1 MSAVRA
7 WLEGLGLGQYGDAF
21 EENEVGSDLLSEL
34 DHDFLKDLGVAVG
47 GHRLKILRAVRD
59 GAAEDGQNTPEPA
72 TEAPPHY
79 SPAQA
84 ADAERRQLTV
94 MFCDLVGSTALSER
108 LDPED
113 LKSLITGYRK
123 SCGDVVTRYEGYVAQ
138 YLGDGLMVY
147 FGWPHAHEDDAE
159 RAIRASLDIVD
170 TVRRIEATVP
180 LQVRIG
186 IATGPVVVGAG
197 SDQQAQAGQLAVGE
211 TPNLAARLQNLADPD
226 HIVVGPGTHRLAGG
240 VFDYDDMGPCHLKG
254 IVEPVHA
261 RRVVG
266 ESVVEGRFEAQA
278 GIALTPMVGRGEEV
292 ELLLSR
298 WRQACDGDG
307 RVVLLSG
314 EPGIG
319 KSRLVQALSE
329 RIADEPHTRL
339 RYQSSPFFT
348 NSAFHPFIEHLER
361 AAGFDR
367 ADDIDAKLDKMAA
380 LLSVDSEINRDT
392 ASLFASLLSL
402 PTDRYAPLALTAQRQ
417 KELTIEA
424 MAARVKGLSERQP
437 ILLLFEDAH
446 WCDPTTVE
454 ALTAI
459 IGDIQDA
466 RVLLVITYRPEFDPP
481 WVGQGHVGAQSLGR
495 LARRSGEEMINSVTS
510 GKSLP
515 DEVRE
520 QIIEKTDGIPLFVEE
535 LTRTVLESGVFRET
549 ATAYELDGP
558 LPPFAIPTTLQDSLM
573 ARLDRLGPIKEVA
586 QIGAC
591 IGREFSFELL
601 AAVSSMTDSDLHN
614 ALGQLVESG
623 LIYRRGSSVNPQY
636 VFKHALV
643 QEVAYSSLLK
653 GRRQQFHAKIGDILK
668 SRFAAIIE
676 AQPEVLARHFS
687 GAGSYEQAAQQWL
700 IAGRHAGQRSAIVE
714 ALAHLR
720 AGLVDVAELEPGTV
734 AYGLEIDLQAAI
746 ATTLVAVAGPGVPEM
761 AAALKRAEALAKKL
775 DDPRRL
781 LTTLIGLG
789 TNLYIRADF
798 DRLLGLFEEMMR
810 LVSQTQDDVGAVVM
824 YRTQGTV
831 HLTVGDFVT
840 ARRSIETALEMYRP
854 DMHRAEALAYGHEP
868 LVSGQSLLANIYWLL
883 GYPDQAVA
891 LGRQAMENAED
902 IDHTHTLAFGLN
914 YAVWMCLFLRDVDG
928 VRRLA
933 EDLISL
939 STTNRFPVWLET
951 ANVLRGWSLGCD
963 GAAIE
968 GIEVMTGALARYRAF
983 GGVLSLPFLLSL
995 LAETHVRAGDVEAA
1009 LTCID
1014 DGLTH
1019 VREFGEIWW
1028 EAELHRAKGT
1038 LLADPG
1044 LDRADDAEACLRRC
1058 IEIADGQ
1065 QAKSLSLRGA
1075 TALARLWQG
1084 QEKPH
1089 QAHDLLAPIY
1099 NWFTEGFDTADLK
1112 DAKALLE
1119 ELKTN

>member
-1 MSAVRA
+1 MSTVRS
-7 WLEGLGLGQYGDAF
+7 WLEGLGLGQYADAF
-21 EENEVGSDLLSEL
+21 EENEIGQDLLSEL

-59 GAAEDGQNTPEPA
+59 SAAEQGQNRPDLA
-72 TEAPPHY
+72 IAAAPP
-79 SPAQA
+79 SPPTVAGE
-84 ADAERRQLTV
+84 AERRQLTV

-123 SCGDVVTRYEGYVAQ
+123 SCGDVVSRYDGYVAQ

-159 RAIRASLDIVD
+159 RAMRTGLDIVE
-170 TVRRIEATVP
+170 TVGRLEAPVP

-197 SDQQAQAGQLAVGE
+197 SDQEAQAGQLAVGE
-211 TPNLAARLQNLADPD
+211 TPNLAARLQSLADPD

-240 VFDYDDMGPCHLKG
+240 VFDYEDMGPCHLKG

-261 RRVVG
+261 RRVIG

-278 GIALTPMVGRGEEV
+278 GGALTPLVGRREEV
-292 ELLLSR
+292 DLLLSR
-298 WRQACDGDG
+298 WRQACEGDG
-307 RVVLLSG
+307 QVVLLSG

-319 KSRLVQALSE
+319 KSRLVQALNE
-329 RIADEPHTRL
+329 RIADEPHSRL

-348 NSAFHPFIEHLER
+348 NSAFHPFIEQLER

-367 ADDIDAKLDKMAA
+367 ADDVDTKLDKLAA
-380 LLSVDSEINRDT
+380 LLSTESHTDT
-392 ASLFASLLSL
+392 NAASLFASLLSL
-402 PTDRYAPLALTAQRQ
+402 PTDRYAPLSLTSQRQ

-424 MAARVKGLSERQP
+424 IAARVKGLAKRQP

-446 WCDPTTVE
+446 WCDPTALE

-466 RVLLVITYRPEFDPP
+466 RVLLVITYRPEFDAP
-481 WVGQGHVGAQSLGR
+481 WVGQGHVVVQSLGR
-495 LARRSGEEMINSVTS
+495 LARSMGEEMIHSVTG

-558 LPPFAIPTTLQDSLM
+558 LPPLAIPTTLQDSLM
-573 ARLDRLGPIKEVA
+573 ARLDRLSSIKEVA

-591 IGREFSFELL
+591 IGREFSVELL
-601 AAVSSMTDSDLHN
+601 AAVSPMTDSDLHS
-614 ALGQLVESG
+614 ALDQLAESG
-623 LIYRRGSSVNPQY
+623 LIHRRGGDTNSQY

-643 QEVAYSSLLK
+643 QEVAYASLLK
-653 GRRQQFHAKIGDILK
+653 GRRQQFHARIGETLK
-668 SRFAAIIE
+668 TRFAAIIE

-687 GAGSYEQAAQQWL
+687 RATSHEQAAQQWL
-700 IAGRHAGQRSAIVE
+700 IAGRHASQRSAIVE

-720 AGLVDVAELEPGTV
+720 AGLADVAELEPGPV

-746 ATTLVAVAGPGVPEM
+746 ATTLIAVAGPGVPEM

-798 DRLLGLFEEMMR
+798 HRLIGLFEEMMR
-810 LVSQTQDDVGAVVM
+810 LVTQTQDDVGAVVM

-831 HLTVGDFVT
+831 HQMVGDFVT
-840 ARRSIETALEMYRP
+840 ARRNIETALDMYRP
-854 DMHRAEALAYGHEP
+854 ELHRAEALAYGHEP
-868 LVSGQSLLANIYWLL
+868 LVSGQSLLATIYWLL
-883 GYPDQAVA
+883 GYPDQAA
-891 LGRQAMENAED
+891 THSHQAMENAEV

-914 YAVWMCLFLRDVDG
+914 YAAWMRLFLGDVDG

-933 EDLISL
+933 DDLISL
-939 STTNRFPVWLET
+939 STANRFPVWLET

-963 GAAIE
+963 GAAAD
-968 GIEVMTGALARYRAF
+968 GIDVMTEAMARYRAF

-995 LAETHVRAGDVEAA
+995 QAETHVRAGDVEAA
-1009 LTCID
+1009 LTCLD
-1014 DGLTH
+1014 DGLGH
-1019 VREFGEIWW
+1019 VREFGEVWW
-1028 EAELHRAKGT
+1028 EAELHRAKGV
-1038 LLADPG
+1038 LLADSKIG
-1044 LDRADDAEACLRRC
+1044 RADEAEACLRRC
-1058 IEIADGQ
+1058 IEIAEGQ

-1075 TALARLWQG
+1075 TSLAGLWQS
-1084 QEKPH
+1084 QEKPD
-1089 QAHDLLAPIY
+1089 QARELLAPVY
-1099 NWFTEGFDTADLK
+1099 DWFTEGFDTPDLRAAK
-1112 DAKALLE
+1112 TLLDA
-1119 ELKTN
+1119 LK